1 MSLTEIKGILGVK
14 DVDETMRRLRG
25 AHPEIRF
32 SFRHKKVN
40 GRGER

>member
-1 MSLTEIKGILGVK
+1 MSLMEIKGILGVK
-14 DVDETMRRLRG
+14 DVEETMRCLRG

-32 SFRHKKVN
+32 TFRHKKVN

>member
-1 MSLTEIKGILGVK
+1 MSLMEIKGILGVN
-14 DVDETMRRLRG
+14 DVEETMRCLKG

-32 SFRHKKVN
+32 TFRHKKVN